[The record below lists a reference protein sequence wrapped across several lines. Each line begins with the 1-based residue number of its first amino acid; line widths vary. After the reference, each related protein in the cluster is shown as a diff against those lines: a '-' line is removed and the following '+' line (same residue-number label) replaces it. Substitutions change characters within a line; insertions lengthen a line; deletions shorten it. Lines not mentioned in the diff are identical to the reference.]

1 MDDQGKLHIVM
12 LPWLAMG
19 HIIPF
24 LELSKCLAQKGH
36 RISFVSTPRNI
47 KRLPKIPP
55 KVSHLINLVELP
67 LPHVDN
73 LPEDAEATIDL
84 PPNKVHYLKKAFD
97 ELKYSVD
104 AFLEDLVPDWVIYD
118 FAAYWLPPLAS
129 KMGVSCAFFSL
140 FNAASVA
147 FFGPPS
153 VLTGEVE
160 VTHALENNIMMP
172 KWMPSSPRVFLRLY
186 EIVRLLDTIKENVA
200 DVSDGVRYGLA
211 VSSSDIV
218 FIRSCVEFEQFW
230 LDFVEQEVL
239 QKPIIPVGLLP
250 PTVPMSVTV
259 DVEDGE
265 WVKIKKWLDKQS
277 GTSVV
282 YIALGTEATLTQQ
295 EISELSLGL
304 ELSELPF
311 FWVLRKPLSAAIDFY
326 VLPDGFE
333 DRIKGRG
340 VVWTGWAPQ
349 LKILA
354 HPSVGGFLTHCGWN
368 SIIESLSLGCA
379 LILLPL
385 LAEQGLNARKLHEDK
400 VGLEL
405 PRDQQDGSF
414 TSVSVAETLRMVM
427 VDEIG
432 EPFRANAREMR
443 KIFGDKDLHD
453 GYIINFIKYLQE
465 HKHKKGK
472 EIM

>member
-36 RISFVSTPRNI
+36 CISFVSTPRNI

-55 KVSHLINLVELP
+55 NISHLINLVELP
-67 LPHVDN
+67 LPHVEN

-97 ELKYSVD
+97 ELKNSV
-104 AFLEDLVPDWVIYD
+104 AVFLEDLVPDWVIYD

-129 KMGVSCAFFSL
+129 KIGVSCAFFSL

-153 VLTGEVE
+153 VLVGEVE
-160 VTHALENNIMMP
+160 VTHALENNIMKP
-172 KWMPSSPRVFLRLY
+172 KWMPSSPSVFLRLY
-186 EIVRLLDTIKENVA
+186 EAVRILDSMKENVA

-211 VSSSDIV
+211 
-218 FIRSCVEFEQFW
+218 FW
-230 LDFVEQEVL
+230 LRFVEEEVL
-239 QKPIIPVGLLP
+239 QKPIIPVGLLS
-250 PTVPMSVTV
+250 PTVQKSGTV

-265 WVKIKKWLDKQS
+265 WVKIKGWLDKQS
-277 GTSVV
+277 RTSVV
-282 YIALGTEATLTQQ
+282 YIALGTEATLTQE
-295 EISELSLGL
+295 EINELSLGL

-311 FWVLRKPLSAAIDFY
+311 FWVLRKPLSAEIDAY

-333 DRIKGRG
+333 DRIKGHG

-349 LKILA
+349 LKILT
-354 HPSVGGFLTHCGWN
+354 HSSVGGFLTHCGWN

-400 VGLEL
+400 IGLEL

-414 TSVSVAETLRMVM
+414 TRFSVAETLRKVM

-432 EPFRANAREMR
+432 EPFRANAREMG
-443 KIFGDKDLHD
+443 KIFGNKDLHD
-453 GYIINFIKYLQE
+453 GYIVNFIKYLQD